1 MVESVIVYNLED
13 PPFVLE
19 LEGLPIVLLEGL
31 HKCHLGGD
39 MDTRGAAAFKTQ
51 EVDCVRALHKMFEL
65 CPNI

>member
-1 MVESVIVYNLED
+1 MESVIVYNLDD
-13 PPFVLE
+13 PPLV
-19 LEGLPIVLLEGL
+19 LEGLPIVLVVGL

-39 MDTRGAAAFKTQ
+39 MDTRGAAAFKTP